1 VVVVVV
7 VVVAV
12 VVDEE
17 ETGYL
22 RVMVRD
28 GSFNVRSSSGLEERT
43 RCPPAHRDV
52 HAVPDGRAPPSPVL
66 PIPDYPLPP
75 SSLGDLAHPDS
86 VLAREMKR
94 LMVGQVVGWKPLPVL
109 LRLSQ
114 QALET
119 CRRLH
124 SQPTPADSPAVPKHK
139 SRTAV

>member
-1 VVVVVV
+1 VGQSGLLATSRGCIGAAARQQRRGCGRGIGFHDDDDDDDLVVVVVV

-52 HAVPDGRAPPSPVL
+52 HAVPDGRAPPPVL

-75 SSLGDLAHPDS
+75 SSLG
-86 VLAREMKR
+86 
-94 LMVGQVVGWKPLPVL
+94 WKIWPTLPLNLFLP
-109 LRLSQ
+109 LS
-114 QALET
+114 
-119 CRRLH
+119 RNR
-124 SQPTPADSPAVPKHK
+124 K
-139 SRTAV
+139 